1 MPTQQPPHGYPGN
14 PSPLRVI
21 VVGAGTGGLCL
32 AHGLKKA
39 GIPVAVYE
47 RDRTRTDGLH
57 GYRVGL
63 DPDGS
68 RALHECLPP
77 NLYDTFFA
85 TRARTPRYFNMLTE
99 GLHEVLSLEERPN
112 TDPVNSEKSVS
123 RMTLRQVLLTGLE
136 DVVHFDKNFV
146 RYEWNDDGTVSAF
159 FEDGTS
165 ATADVLVAADGTNS
179 RVRKE
184 YLPHARLED
193 SGLIGITAKVALTGE
208 TRALLPPKVLEGV
221 SMVFAPKGYFCILH
235 VMEFKWDR
243 DGDLK
248 AGIGGNDAEL
258 ISAWPG
264 LLYDN
269 TRDYINWGFGASA
282 RRLPAD
288 VMAKRGDE
296 LVRLV
301 QGMTTN
307 WHPNLRR
314 LFELADPS
322 TCFPLN
328 IRTSVPVEPWP
339 TTNVTLI
346 GDAIHTMTPGRGVGA
361 NTALRDAALLCR
373 NLVAARDGGTTV
385 LEAIRDYEEKMR
397 DYGFDAVIESRKQ
410 MDGDGL
416 IHRPVVGRAV
426 LAGMRTG
433 MRVINHLPPVKKRM
447 ADAQQRYRGA
457 DRD

>member
-1 MPTQQPPHGYPGN
+1 MPTQQPPQGN

-57 GYRVGL
+57 GYRVGI

-77 NLYDTFFA
+77 DLYDTFFA
-85 TRARTPRYFNMLTE
+85 TRARTPKCFNMLTE
-99 GLHEVLSLEERPN
+99 QLHEVLSLEERPN

-123 RMTLRQVLLTGLE
+123 RMTLRQVLLTSLE

-159 FEDGTS
+159 FEDSTF

-179 RVRKE
+179 RVRRQ

-193 SGLIGITAKVALTGE
+193 SGLIGITAKVALTDE
-208 TRALLPPKVLEGV
+208 TRSLLPPKVLEGV
-221 SMVFAPKGYFCILH
+221 SLVFAPKGYSCILH
-235 VMEFKWDR
+235 VMEFKWDQ
-243 DGDLK
+243 DG
-248 AGIGGNDAEL
+248 GIKDGVGGNDAAL
-258 ISAWPG
+258 ISRWPG

-269 TRDYINWGFGASA
+269 TRDYVNWGFAASA

-288 VMAKRGDE
+288 IMEKRGAE

-301 QGMTTN
+301 QSMTTS
-307 WHPNLRR
+307 WHPNLLR
-314 LFELADPS
+314 LFELADPT

-328 IRTSVPVEPWP
+328 IRTSVPVEAWP

-373 NLVAARDGGTTV
+373 TLVAVRDRETTTI
-385 LEAIRDYEEKMR
+385 EAIRDYEEKMR
-397 DYGFDAVIESRKQ
+397 DYGFDAVLESRKQ

-416 IHRPVVGRAV
+416 IHKPVVGRAV

-433 MRVINHLPPVKKRM
+433 MRLVNHLPPVKKRM

>member
-1 MPTQQPPHGYPGN
+1 MPTQQPPKGN

-39 GIPVAVYE
+39 GFPVAVHE
-47 RDRTRTDGLH
+47 RDRTRTDGLQ
-57 GYRVGL
+57 GYRVGI

-68 RALHECLPP
+68 RALYECLPP
-77 NLYDTFFA
+77 DLYDTFFA
-85 TRARTPRYFNMLTE
+85 TRARTPKYFNMLTE
-99 GLHEVLSLEERPN
+99 GLREVLSLEERPN
-112 TDPVNSEKSVS
+112 TDPVNSEKSIS

-136 DVVHFDKNFV
+136 EEVHFDKKFE
-146 RYEWNDDGTVSAF
+146 RYERNADGTVTTF
-159 FEDGTS
+159 FEDGTQ
-165 ATADVLVAADGTNS
+165 ATSDVLVGADGTNS
-179 RVRKE
+179 RVRRQR
-184 YLPHARLED
+184 LPHARLED
-193 SGLIGITAKVALTGE
+193 SGLIGITAKVALTDE

-221 SMVFAPKGYFCILH
+221 SLVFAPKGYSCILH

-243 DGDLK
+243 EGNLK
-248 AGIGGNDAEL
+248 EGIGGNDAEL
-258 ISAWPG
+258 ISRWPG

-269 TRDYINWGFGASA
+269 TRDYINWGFAASS
-282 RRLPAD
+282 RRLPVD
-288 VMAKRGDE
+288 IMEKRGAE

-301 QGMTTN
+301 QSITPG

-314 LFELADPS
+314 LFELADPT

-328 IRTSVPVEPWP
+328 IRTSIPVEAWP
-339 TTNVTLI
+339 TTNVTVI

-373 NLVAARDGGTTV
+373 NLIAARDRETTTI
-385 LEAIRDYEEKMR
+385 EAIRDYEEKMR

-416 IHRPVVGRAV
+416 IHKPVVGRAV
-426 LAGMRTG
+426 LASMRSGMRL
-433 MRVINHLPPVKKRM
+433 VNHLPPLKKRM
-447 ADAQQRYRGA
+447 AAAQQRNRGA